1 MTNRRRALKTLAG
14 MPLGAFAVDR
24 LAGPGAMDAVAAP
37 NGAVAA
43 RALSE
48 RRANPEIY
56 EAIGVE
62 PVINC
67 RGTFTII
74 GGSVHL
80 PEVGVAMEAAS
91 QYFVQMDEL
100 AFGVGQRLAELTG
113 AEWGIVTAGCA
124 AAMKNVTAACVT
136 GGNPE
141 KLQRIPDLTGFDK
154 TEVVIPRYSRNS
166 YDHAVRNIGVRVITV
181 DDAEGFV
188 SALNPRTAMVY
199 LMTGGEGYDSGPL
212 SIDNVVRMARPKG
225 IPVVVDAA
233 AEDLTVPNV
242 HLERRATIV
251 MYSGG
256 KVLCGPQ
263 CAGLALGDKNI
274 LMSAWQANAPHHG
287 PGRDNKVGREETMGM
302 LAAVEAWVTRDHSA
316 EWKTYLSWLDL
327 IGERLSTIA
336 GVETEI
342 AEPPGLNNHSPRLEV
357 SWDPDR
363 LHLTGAEVAEEVGRS
378 KPRIALGGRGVSDDG
393 RTSITIT
400 AFQMQPGNAE
410 IVAERLHGLLSQRR
424 SPRSTRMARPAADLT
439 GRWEAALAF
448 YSSQSQHT
456 LVIERQDG
464 NSLMGTHQGDF
475 STRNMTGTIE
485 GNQVKLRSVDR
496 RPGNSLTYTFSGTL
510 ADDTI
515 SGNIH
520 MGEYLEATF
529 VATRYTYPESVD
541 PIAVPSGPP
550 LAT

>member
-1 MTNRRRALKTLAG
+1 MTDRRGALKTLAG
-14 MPLGAFAVDR
+14 MPLGALAVDR
-24 LAGPGAMDAVAAP
+24 LAGSRVRDAVAAP
-37 NGAVAA
+37 NGADAA
-43 RALSE
+43 RALRE
-48 RRANPEIY
+48 QRAGPEIY

-80 PEVGVAMEAAS
+80 PEVGAAMEAAS

-100 AFGVGQRLAELTG
+100 ALGVGQRLAELTG

-124 AAMKNVTAACVT
+124 AAMKHVTAACVT

-141 KLQRIPDLTGFDK
+141 KLQRIPNLTGFDK

-181 DDAEGFV
+181 NDADEFAN
-188 SALNPRTAMVY
+188 ALNPRTAMVY
-199 LMTGGEGYDSGPL
+199 LMTGEGYDSGPL
-212 SIDNVVRMARPKG
+212 SIDNVVRIARPRG

-242 HLERRATIV
+242 HLERHATIV

-263 CAGLALGDKNI
+263 CAGVALGDKNI

-302 LAAVEAWVTRDHSA
+302 LAAVEAWVNRDHAA
-316 EWKTYLSWLDL
+316 EWKAYLSWLDL
-327 IGERLSTIA
+327 IGQRLSTIA

-342 AEPPGLNNHSPRLEV
+342 VQPTGLNNHSPRLEV
-357 SWDPDR
+357 SWDPDQ
-363 LHLTGAEVAEEVGRS
+363 LHLTGEDVAEEVGRS
-378 KPRIALGGRGVSDDG
+378 KPRIALQGRGVSDS

-410 IVAERLHGLLSQRR
+410 IVAQRLHGLLSQPR

-439 GRWEAALAF
+439 GRWEAALEF

-464 NSLMGTHQGDF
+464 NWLVGTHQGDF
-475 STRNMTGTIE
+475 STRNMTGSIE

-496 RPGNSLTYTFSGTL
+496 RPGNSLTYIFAGTL
-510 ADDTI
+510 ADNTI
-515 SGNIH
+515 SGSIH
-520 MGEYLEATF
+520 MGEYLEAKF
-529 VATRYTYPESVD
+529 VATRYTYPDSVE